1 MTAPEGRNEEQFL
14 RYFTAHE
21 AAIRAFVRS
30 LLPTREDAA
39 EVMQEVAVVLWRKF
53 REFSTEEDFRRW
65 AFGVARYE
73 VLAYARD
80 KARDRLV
87 FSEDVTALLADQA
100 TEAAG
105 TLDSQREALENCL
118 NKLGTRERKLV
129 NAAYAPGVRMDHLAG
144 EIGRTPMSLYK
155 ALHRIR
161 LNLLDCV
168 RHILRHEQLT

>member
-1 MTAPEGRNEEQFL
+1 MTEPEKKHEEQFL

-21 AAIRAFVRS
+21 AAIRGFVRS

-53 REFSTEEDFRRW
+53 HEFKTEEDFRRW

-87 FSEDVTALLADQA
+87 FSEDVFALLADQA
-100 TEAAG
+100 AETAD
-105 TLDSQREALENCL
+105 TLQAQREALEQCL
-118 NKLGTRERKLV
+118 NKLPPRERTLV
-129 NAAYAPGVRMDHLAG
+129 NAAYAPGVRIDHLAQ
-144 EIGRTPMSLYK
+144 ETGRTPMSLYK

-161 LNLLDCV
+161 LSLLDCV
-168 RHILRHEQLT
+168 RRFLRQEQLA